1 MPLVAYHCAIVLF
14 DKIVV
19 CTNVYFVIAK
29 ESEAMPRARLYIK
42 DGYKSC
48 VYAHKPGFF
57 VETGFMIPPYTLTYL
72 PRHTHSAHH
81 YPTLIAAIVEPP
93 IIIQPRRI

>member
-42 DGYKSC
+42 DWYKSC
-48 VYAHKPGFF
+48 VYAKKPGFF
-57 VETGFMIPPYTLTYL
+57 VETRFLSPRYSLTYL
-72 PRHTHSAHH
+72 PRHADSAHN
-81 YPTLIAAIVEPP
+81 YPTLISARIESTIIPP
-93 IIIQPRRI
+93 RGV

>member
-29 ESEAMPRARLYIK
+29 ESEAMSRVRL
-42 DGYKSC
+42 YKSC
-48 VYAHKPGFF
+48 VYAKKPGFF
-57 VETGFMIPPYTLTYL
+57 VETRFLSPRYSLTYL
-72 PRHTHSAHH
+72 PRYAHSAHG
-81 YPTLIAAIVEPP
+81 YATLIAALIEPP
-93 IIIQPRRI
+93 IIIHPRRI